1 MVRSIVTDF
10 CEVSSVVLSSGT
22 WSSSLGAQTEDV
34 PVHFHGFGRVLV
46 EDLPS
51 VNEKLDSRRIFRAT
65 PTRVNSRAS
74 VIGNGGSIHG
84 RRSLDRAI
92 C

>member
-1 MVRSIVTDF
+1 MKSRPLFCHPALGQVRL
-10 CEVSSVVLSSGT
+10 E
-22 WSSSLGAQTEDV
+22 AQTEDV
-34 PVHFHGFGRVLV
+34 SVHFHGFGRVLV